1 MIAVEK
7 SSHKVKARGVFA
19 ILFVTLL
26 IQGAIPSAVAVAS
39 SPIFHS
45 VTFVEN
51 DSSSD
56 PVYSSQSANVQTAL
70 TSFANLNPSF
80 ANSGFSFAH
89 WNTSPDG
96 SGTSYADGSTYS
108 FTAAEVLYAT
118 WTRIDHSVTFVENDS
133 STDPVYAIQSA
144 NVPSALSLI
153 ASLNPK
159 FSDSGFSFVDW
170 NTESNGGGLAYG
182 DGSTYSFS
190 GPIVLYAIWSPISTT
205 TLSFESISGTGSLG
219 SITNQVGG
227 FTNLPSGSG
236 LSNPGYTFAG
246 WNTAADGSGT
256 GYTAGATYVFSG
268 NQTLYAQWSPDT
280 YAVTYSYDGGVAI
293 VDSSNFVVGTAA
305 LILPAPT
312 FNGNTFDGW
321 FSAEVGGTL
330 VGVGGTSFV
339 PKSSI
344 QLFAQWTSIANDV
357 LTFNA
362 NGGAGSIASYSGD
375 DGSTA
380 ILPAIDGITYLGF
393 SFSGW
398 NTQADGSGTQY
409 SEGVRL
415 TLVSSQTFY
424 AQWTAGPS
432 DTVTFNANGGSGSI
446 EPINGTPGSTITLP
460 DQNGLIRAGFELTNW
475 NTSAKGSGTSYPVGQ
490 GFKLA
495 GSITLFAQWSG
506 HRLATL
512 FGAIGTFK
520 NGSSSLSAALK
531 SQINRVALT
540 IRSRKYLKVDLFG
553 YTATTGLNSL
563 NLSLSRNRAINVGTY
578 LRNRLRAL
586 KVHGVSISSSG
597 QGSIAGQSSN
607 AYSRVEVFGV

>member
-1 MIAVEK
+1 M
-7 SSHKVKARGVFA
+7 
-19 ILFVTLL
+19 
-26 IQGAIPSAVAVAS
+26 
-39 SPIFHS
+39 
-45 VTFVEN
+45 
-51 DSSSD
+51 
-56 PVYSSQSANVQTAL
+56 
-70 TSFANLNPSF
+70 
-80 ANSGFSFAH
+80 
-89 WNTSPDG
+89 
-96 SGTSYADGSTYS
+96 
-108 FTAAEVLYAT
+108 
-118 WTRIDHSVTFVENDS
+118 IDHSVTFVENDS

-205 TLSFESISGTGSLG
+205 TLNFESISGTGSIG

-227 FTNLPSGSG
+227 STTLPSGFG
-236 LSNPGYTFAG
+236 ISNPGYTFAC
-246 WNTAADGSGT
+246 WNSAADGSGT
-256 GYTAGATYVFSG
+256 EYAAGATYVFSG

-312 FNGNTFDGW
+312 FKGNTFDGW

-330 VGVGGTSFV
+330 VGVGGSSFV
-339 PKSSI
+339 PNSSI

-362 NGGAGSIASYSGD
+362 NGGAGSIASYSGE
-375 DGSTA
+375 DGATA
-380 ILPAIDGITYLGF
+380 ILPVIDGITYLGY

-409 SEGVRL
+409 AEGASL

-432 DTVTFNANGGSGSI
+432 DTVTFDANGGSGSI

-460 DQNGLIRAGFELTNW
+460 DQNGLIHAGFELTNW

-490 GFKLA
+490 AFKLA